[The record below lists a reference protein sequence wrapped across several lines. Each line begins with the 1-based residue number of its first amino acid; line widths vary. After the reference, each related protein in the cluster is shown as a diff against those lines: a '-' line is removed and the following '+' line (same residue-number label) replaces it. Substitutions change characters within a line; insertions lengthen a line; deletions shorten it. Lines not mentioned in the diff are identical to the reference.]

1 MSSTRMLFNSRSF
14 GFLLIL
20 GFDVLLA
27 KAAFLTTGIGKN
39 ILVTYKRL
47 IFAIDT
53 ND

>member
-20 GFDVLLA
+20 GFDVLFA